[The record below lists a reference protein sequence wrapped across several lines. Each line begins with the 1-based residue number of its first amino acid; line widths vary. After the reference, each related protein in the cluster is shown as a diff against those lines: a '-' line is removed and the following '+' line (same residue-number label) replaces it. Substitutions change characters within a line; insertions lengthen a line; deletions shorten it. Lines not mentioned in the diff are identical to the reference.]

1 MTKVNYFSKTGEKK
15 DDLKLEVAKRY
26 ASFNDALFAQVLR
39 VEQNNL
45 FQKSGHIKTKGEV
58 AGGGKKPWK
67 QKGTGRARAGSN
79 RSPLWRGG
87 GVTFGPNGVK
97 PNLTINKKMRQLAFL
112 QALVKR
118 SEDLVVIEK
127 YEIKSA
133 KTKDA
138 AILMD
143 KVAPAQKSFLII
155 QKDEIEQMRPF
166 VNLPLSQVASL
177 NDILLNDLTKK
188 AKFIFSQEAFSEV
201 SKKLEDK

>member
-1 MTKVNYFSKTGEKK
+1 MIKVIYFTKTGEKK

-26 ASFNDALFAQVLR
+26 VEFNDALFAQALR

-45 FQKSGHIKTKGEV
+45 FQKSGHAKVKGEV
-58 AGGGKKPWK
+58 NGGGKKPWK

-87 GVTFGPNGVK
+87 GVTFGPNGTK
-97 PNLTINKKMRQLAFL
+97 PNLIIPKKMRQMAFL

-118 SEDLVVIEK
+118 SDDLAVIEQFEVK
-127 YEIKSA
+127 TK

-138 AILMD
+138 AVLME
-143 KVAPAQKSFLII
+143 KIAPSIKSYLIVE
-155 QKDEIEQMRPF
+155 KAEVEALRPF
-166 VNLPLSQVASL
+166 VNLPLCTVAAL
-177 NDILLNDLTKK
+177 NDILLNDLTRK
-188 AKFIFSQEAFSEV
+188 AKFIFSDEAFRTI